1 MAVPQN
7 TVFSSVMSSSISNS
21 FYLSF
26 FLCSQ
31 CFMSVHSKVP
41 LEINLKTLLIAD
53 LRFLSQEIVSVVL
66 SLDRQ

>member
-1 MAVPQN
+1 
-7 TVFSSVMSSSISNS
+7 
-21 FYLSF
+21 
-26 FLCSQ
+26 
-31 CFMSVHSKVP
+31 MSVHSKVP